1 MTIIMILLAVAGGA
15 MLSIQA
21 AINGQLGSKVGVFKS
36 AFLTFSVGAL
46 VTGLLIF
53 FFEPKHTLTLMEVPK
68 WQLLGA
74 MFGVPYIVIMVLAV
88 QRIGAAVATVAVIF
102 GQLTMSML
110 IDNFGW
116 LGNASIPFSMSRLG
130 AIVCLGIALFFIY
143 SSSKSKAATAKTP
156 RQQENAN
163 TEARPVQVFSLKSAR
178 NILTL
183 FRCYTAMPWAYYRDR
198 NPVRVGFI
206 PLLLLRNVV

>member
-1 MTIIMILLAVAGGA
+1 MTLIMIILAVIGGA
-15 MLSIQA
+15 TLSIQA

-46 VTGLLIF
+46 ITALLIF
-53 FFEPKHTLTLMEVPK
+53 FFEPKQAVTLLDVPK

-88 QRIGAAVATVAVIF
+88 QRIGTAVATVAVIF

-116 LGNASIPFSMSRLG
+116 LGNAAIPFSMSRLG

-143 SSSKSKAATAKTP
+143 SSSRTPEAKKEP
-156 RQQENAN
+156 AQA
-163 TEARPVQVFSLKSAR
+163 
-178 NILTL
+178 
-183 FRCYTAMPWAYYRDR
+183 
-198 NPVRVGFI
+198 
-206 PLLLLRNVV
+206 VVNE

>member
-1 MTIIMILLAVAGGA
+1 M
-15 MLSIQA
+15 
-21 AINGQLGSKVGVFKS
+21 
-36 AFLTFSVGAL
+36 
-46 VTGLLIF
+46 TGLLIF
-53 FFEPKHTLTLMEVPK
+53 FFEPKHTLTLMDVPK

-116 LGNASIPFSMSRLG
+116 LGNAAIPFSLSRIG
-130 AIVCLGIALFFIY
+130 AIICLGIALFFIY
-143 SSSKSKAATAKTP
+143 ASSRSKAATAIPP

-163 TEARPVQVFSLKSAR
+163 T
-178 NILTL
+178 
-183 FRCYTAMPWAYYRDR
+183 
-198 NPVRVGFI
+198 
-206 PLLLLRNVV
+206 

>member
-1 MTIIMILLAVAGGA
+1 MTIIMIMLSIVGGA
-15 MLSIQA
+15 MLSIQT

-36 AFLTFSVGAL
+36 AFLTFSIGAL

-53 FFEPKHTLTLMEVPK
+53 FFESKHALTLMDVPK

-116 LGNASIPFSMSRLG
+116 LGNESIPFSMSRLG

-143 SSSKSKAATAKTP
+143 SSSKPKVSPSQRAAIASREVLNLKNSKET
-156 RQQENAN
+156 R
-163 TEARPVQVFSLKSAR
+163 
-178 NILTL
+178 
-183 FRCYTAMPWAYYRDR
+183 
-198 NPVRVGFI
+198 
-206 PLLLLRNVV
+206 

>member
-1 MTIIMILLAVAGGA
+1 MTFIMIILAVIGGA
-15 MLSIQA
+15 TLSIQA

-46 VTGLLIF
+46 ITALLIF
-53 FFEPKHTLTLMEVPK
+53 FFEPKQAVTLLDVPK

-88 QRIGAAVATVAVIF
+88 QRIGTAVATVAVIF

-116 LGNASIPFSMSRLG
+116 LGNAAIPFSMSRLG
-130 AIVCLGIALFFIY
+130 AVVCLGIALFFIY
-143 SSSKSKAATAKTP
+143 SSSRTPETKEEPAQAT
-156 RQQENAN
+156 
-163 TEARPVQVFSLKSAR
+163 
-178 NILTL
+178 
-183 FRCYTAMPWAYYRDR
+183 
-198 NPVRVGFI
+198 
-206 PLLLLRNVV
+206 

>member
-1 MTIIMILLAVAGGA
+1 MTFIMIILAVIGGA
-15 MLSIQA
+15 TLSIQA

-46 VTGLLIF
+46 ITALLIF
-53 FFEPKHTLTLMEVPK
+53 FFEPKQAVTLLDVPK

-88 QRIGAAVATVAVIF
+88 QRIGTAVATVAVIF

-116 LGNASIPFSMSRLG
+116 LGNAAIPFSMSRLG
-130 AIVCLGIALFFIY
+130 AIICLGIALFFIY
-143 SSSKSKAATAKTP
+143 SSSRTPEKEEKAPVTSD
-156 RQQENAN
+156 
-163 TEARPVQVFSLKSAR
+163 ARS
-178 NILTL
+178 
-183 FRCYTAMPWAYYRDR
+183 
-198 NPVRVGFI
+198 
-206 PLLLLRNVV
+206 